1 MPIPF
6 ILGGLAIA
14 AGAYGVS
21 KGIDANDNMNKAKQL
36 NSDAK
41 DMAGATEAK
50 IKRYKSDTNKALE
63 GLGKTK
69 INILSGSIS
78 KFVEN
83 FSKIKNVNVADSVG
97 MEELRGF
104 NSNSQEFI
112 EMRDTSFHA
121 SELASGG
128 VGGLAAGTLV
138 AYGASSAVTAFGVAS
153 TGTAIAGLSGV
164 AATNATLAWLGGGSL
179 AAGGFGMA
187 GGAVVLGGL
196 VAGPALAIG
205 GAFMAAKAEAA
216 LNNAKSNLDQA
227 RKFRQE
233 GENICSLLYAIEK
246 RATQIDKLLNNMNEY
261 FIPAVAK
268 MEYIIDVA
276 GTDWRDYRDKEKQAI
291 GKAAQLAKAIK
302 IVLDTSILKEDGSL
316 DSTSEEKLQ
325 EGNKLL
331 EKFAG

>member
-21 KGIDANDNMNKAKQL
+21 KGIDANDNMNKAKRF
-36 NSDAK
+36 NNEAK
-41 DMAGATEAK
+41 DMAEATESK
-50 IKRYKSDTNKALE
+50 IKRYKSDTNKALS

-69 INILSGSIS
+69 IDILSGSIG

-83 FSKIKNVNVADSVG
+83 FSKIKNVNMTDSIG

-104 NSNSQEFI
+104 NANSREFI
-112 EMRDTSFHA
+112 EMRDNSFKA
-121 SELASGG
+121 AELATGG
-128 VGGLAAGTLV
+128 AGGMAAGALA
-138 AYGASSAVTAFGVAS
+138 AYGATSVVSAFGVAS
-153 TGTAIAGLSGV
+153 TGTAIAGLSGA

-179 AAGGFGMA
+179 ATGGFGMA
-187 GGAVVLGGL
+187 GGMAVLGGL

-205 GAFMAAKAEAA
+205 GAFMAAKAEEA
-216 LNNAKSNLDQA
+216 LNNAKSNLDKA

-246 RATQIDKLLNNMNEY
+246 RSTQIDKLLNDLNVY
-261 FIPAVAK
+261 FMPAVDK

-276 GTDWRDYRDKEKQAI
+276 GTDWRDYRNKEKQTI
-291 GKAAQLAKAIK
+291 GWAAQIAKTIK
-302 IVLDTSILKEDGSL
+302 IVLDTSILREDGSL
-316 DSTSEEKLQ
+316 DPGSKEKLQ
-325 EGNKLL
+325 KGNEFLK
-331 EKFAG
+331 KITQ